1 MSNSQINLPKTA
13 FSMKANLP
21 AREPEILEYWQKIN
35 LYRELRNSSKGKE
48 KFVLHDGPPYAN
60 GNIHMGTALNKILK
74 DIIVK
79 FHQMDGKDSI
89 YVPGWDCHGL
99 PIEWKIEEQYK
110 KNKKNKNDVPIVEF
124 RKECRLFAEKWIE
137 VHKGQFKRLG
147 VVGDWENYYST
158 MSFDAEAQI
167 VRELGKFLKEGSLYR
182 GFKPVLWST
191 VEKTALADAE
201 VERVLSMADGAL
213 LLIDSAEGVMPQTK
227 FVLSK
232 ALKQGLKPIVVI
244 NKLDKADQRANEVLD
259 ETFDLFVS
267 LDANEEQL
275 DFPVLYASGR
285 SGWADTEV
293 DGPRENLNPLLD
305 LILDHVKPA
314 KFEKEKPFAML
325 STLLYADSFLGRS
338 LVGRITQ
345 GTAKANQSIKA
356 INLNGEKVDEGKL
369 TKIFRYE
376 GTKKVPIEVGE
387 AGDIV
392 VIAGLE
398 NANVADTICDLD
410 VNEPISA
417 TPIDP
422 PTMSITITVNTS
434 PLAGK
439 EGKKLT
445 STQIRD
451 RLLQEAQNNVGI
463 TFAENNGNDSFV
475 VSGRGELMLEILLT
489 QMRREGFEM
498 TVSPPKVLY
507 QTDESGKKLEPIEE
521 ITMDLDEEYSSKVI
535 DSMNRRKGKLIDL
548 KDTGKDK
555 KRLIFHAPTRG
566 LMGYTSRFL
575 TLTKGNGV
583 INRIFH
589 SYGPF
594 EGEMEGRRNGA
605 LIAMEQG
612 KAVAFAIFNL
622 QARGEMF
629 VTHNDPVYPG
639 MIVGLSPKPGDM
651 IINVMKGKKL
661 TNMRTQGTD
670 ENVVLTPVRKMSI
683 AEQLSMLNTD
693 EALEITPESCR
704 LRKSILDP
712 HERKRSEKSGAAA

>member
-1 MSNSQINLPKTA
+1 MSNNIRNITIIAHVDHGKTTMIDNLMKQSGSFRENEIVDERLMDSGELEKERGITILAKPASIN
-13 FSMKANLP
+13 
-21 AREPEILEYWQKIN
+21 WQ
-35 LYRELRNSSKGKE
+35 NSR
-48 KFVLHDGPPYAN
+48 V
-60 GNIHMGTALNKILK
+60 NIIDT
-74 DIIVK
+74 
-79 FHQMDGKDSI
+79 
-89 YVPGWDCHGL
+89 PGHRD
-99 PIEWKIEEQYK
+99 
-110 KNKKNKNDVPIVEF
+110 
-124 RKECRLFAEKWIE
+124 FA
-137 VHKGQFKRLG
+137 
-147 VVGDWENYYST
+147 
-158 MSFDAEAQI
+158 
-167 VRELGKFLKEGSLYR
+167 
-182 GFKPVLWST
+182 
-191 VEKTALADAE
+191 AE

-227 FVLSK
+227 FVLAK

-285 SGWADTEV
+285 SGWASKEV
-293 DGPRENLNPLLD
+293 DGPRENLHPLLD
-305 LILDHVKPA
+305 LIIEHVEPAELDKT
-314 KFEKEKPFAML
+314 KPFAML

-338 LVGRITQ
+338 LVGRISQ
-345 GTAKANQSIKA
+345 GTAKANQPIKA
-356 INLNGEKVDEGKL
+356 INLKGEKVDEGKL

-376 GTKKVPIEVGE
+376 GTKKVPIEIGE

-398 NANVADTICDLD
+398 KANVADTICDPELH
-410 VNEPISA
+410 EPIPA

-422 PTMSITITVNTS
+422 PTMSITISVNSS
-434 PLAGK
+434 PLAGT

-451 RLLQEAQNNVGI
+451 RLVSEAQNNVGI
-463 TFAENNGNDSFV
+463 TFSQNTNVDSFV
-475 VSGRGELMLEILLT
+475 ISGRGELMLEILLT

-498 TVSPPKVLY
+498 TVSPPKVLFEK
-507 QTDESGKKLEPIEE
+507 DEAGNKLEPIEE
-521 ITMDLDEEYSSKVI
+521 ITVDLDEEFSSKII
-535 DSMNRRKGKLIDL
+535 DSMNRRKGKLLDL

-555 KRLIFHAPTRG
+555 KRLVFHAPTRG

-575 TLTKGNGV
+575 TLTKGTGV

-589 SYGPF
+589 GYGKF
-594 EGEMEGRRNGA
+594 EGEMDGRKNGA
-605 LIAMEQG
+605 LISMSTG

-629 VTHNDPVYPG
+629 VTHNDPVYEG
-639 MIVGLSPKPGDM
+639 MIVGLTPKPGDM
-651 IINVMKGKKL
+651 IINVMKGKQL

-670 ENVVLTPVRKMSI
+670 ENVVLTPVRQMSI

-693 EALEITPESCR
+693 EALEITPKSLR
-704 LRKSILDP
+704 LRKAILNP
-712 HERKRSEKSGAAA
+712 HDRKKSEKSGAAA

>member
-1 MSNSQINLPKTA
+1 MNNNIRNITIIAHVDHGKTTMIDTL
-13 FSMKANLP
+13 MKQSGSFRENEVVDERLMDSGELEKERGITILAKP
-21 AREPEILEYWQKIN
+21 ASITW
-35 LYRELRNSSKGKE
+35 
-48 KFVLHDGPPYAN
+48 
-60 GNIHMGTALNKILK
+60 
-74 DIIVK
+74 
-79 FHQMDGKDSI
+79 KDSRI
-89 YVPGWDCHGL
+89 NIIDTPGHRD
-99 PIEWKIEEQYK
+99 
-110 KNKKNKNDVPIVEF
+110 
-124 RKECRLFAEKWIE
+124 FA
-137 VHKGQFKRLG
+137 
-147 VVGDWENYYST
+147 
-158 MSFDAEAQI
+158 
-167 VRELGKFLKEGSLYR
+167 
-182 GFKPVLWST
+182 
-191 VEKTALADAE
+191 AE

-227 FVLSK
+227 FVLAK
-232 ALKQGLKPIVVI
+232 ALKQGLKPIVII

-285 SGWADTEV
+285 SGWASKEV
-293 DGPRENLNPLLD
+293 DGPRENLHPLLD
-305 LILDHVKPA
+305 LILEHVNPDDLDKT
-314 KFEKEKPFAML
+314 KPFAML

-338 LVGRITQ
+338 LVGKISQ
-345 GTAKANQSIKA
+345 GTAKANQPIKA
-356 INLNGEKVDEGKL
+356 INLKGEIVDEGRL

-398 NANVADTICDLD
+398 KANVADTICDPE
-410 VNEPISA
+410 VTEPLPA

-422 PTMSITITVNTS
+422 PTMSITISVNSS
-434 PLAGK
+434 PLAGT

-451 RLLQEAQNNVGI
+451 RLVTEAQNNVGI
-463 TFAENNGNDSFV
+463 SFSQNNNVDAFV
-475 VSGRGELMLEILLT
+475 ISGRGELMLEILLT

-507 QTDESGKKLEPIEE
+507 QKDENGNRLEPIEE
-521 ITMDLDEEYSSKVI
+521 ITVDLDEEFSSKII
-535 DSMNRRKGKLIDL
+535 DSMNRRKGKLLDL

-575 TLTKGNGV
+575 TLTKGTGV

-589 SYGPF
+589 GYGKF
-594 EGEMEGRRNGA
+594 EGEMDGRKNGA
-605 LIAMEQG
+605 LISMANG

-629 VTHNDPVYPG
+629 VTHNDPVYEG
-639 MIVGLSPKPGDM
+639 MIVGLAPKAGDM
-651 IINVMKGKKL
+651 IINVMKGKQL

-670 ENVVLTPVRKMSI
+670 ENVVLTPVRQMSI

-693 EALEITPESCR
+693 EALEITPKSLR
-704 LRKSILDP
+704 LRKAILNPND
-712 HERKRSEKSGAAA
+712 RKKNEKSSTPL

>member
-1 MSNSQINLPKTA
+1 MSNNIRNITIIAHVDHGKTTMIDNLMKQSGSFRDNEVVDERLMDSGELEKERGNTILAKPASIN
-13 FSMKANLP
+13 
-21 AREPEILEYWQKIN
+21 WQDS
-35 LYRELRNSSKGKE
+35 R
-48 KFVLHDGPPYAN
+48 V
-60 GNIHMGTALNKILK
+60 NIIDT
-74 DIIVK
+74 
-79 FHQMDGKDSI
+79 
-89 YVPGWDCHGL
+89 PGHRD
-99 PIEWKIEEQYK
+99 
-110 KNKKNKNDVPIVEF
+110 
-124 RKECRLFAEKWIE
+124 FA
-137 VHKGQFKRLG
+137 
-147 VVGDWENYYST
+147 
-158 MSFDAEAQI
+158 
-167 VRELGKFLKEGSLYR
+167 
-182 GFKPVLWST
+182 
-191 VEKTALADAE
+191 AE

-227 FVLSK
+227 FVLAK

-285 SGWADTEV
+285 SGWASKEV
-293 DGPRENLNPLLD
+293 DGPRENLHPLLD
-305 LILDHVKPA
+305 LIIEHVKPA
-314 KFEKEKPFAML
+314 ELDKTKPFAML

-338 LVGRITQ
+338 LVGRISQ
-345 GTAKANQSIKA
+345 GTAKANQPIKA
-356 INLNGEKVDEGKL
+356 INLKGEKVDEGKL

-376 GTKKVPIEVGE
+376 GTKKVPIEIGE

-398 NANVADTICDLD
+398 KANVADTICDPELND
-410 VNEPISA
+410 PIPA

-422 PTMSITITVNTS
+422 PTMSITISVNSS
-434 PLAGK
+434 PLAGT

-451 RLLQEAQNNVGI
+451 RLVSEAQNNVGI
-463 TFAENNGNDSFV
+463 TFSQNANVDSFV
-475 VSGRGELMLEILLT
+475 ISGRGELMLEILLT

-507 QTDESGKKLEPIEE
+507 QKDEAGNKLEPIEE
-521 ITMDLDEEYSSKVI
+521 ITVDLDEEYSSKII
-535 DSMNRRKGKLIDL
+535 DSMNRRKGKLLDL

-555 KRLIFHAPTRG
+555 KRLVFHAPTRG

-575 TLTKGNGV
+575 TLTKGTGV

-589 SYGPF
+589 GYGKF
-594 EGEMEGRRNGA
+594 EGEMDGRKNGA
-605 LIAMEQG
+605 LISMSTG

-629 VTHNDPVYPG
+629 VTHNDPVYEG
-639 MIVGLSPKPGDM
+639 MIVGLTPKPGDM
-651 IINVMKGKKL
+651 IINVMKGKQL

-670 ENVVLTPVRKMSI
+670 ENVVLTPVRQMSI

-693 EALEITPESCR
+693 EALEITPKSLR
-704 LRKSILDP
+704 LRKAILNP
-712 HERKRSEKSGAAA
+712 HDRKRSEKSGTAA

>member
-1 MSNSQINLPKTA
+1 MNNNIRNITIIAHVDHGKTTMIDTLMKQSGSFRENEVVDERLMDSGELEKERGITILAKPASIN
-13 FSMKANLP
+13 
-21 AREPEILEYWQKIN
+21 W
-35 LYRELRNSSKGKE
+35 
-48 KFVLHDGPPYAN
+48 
-60 GNIHMGTALNKILK
+60 
-74 DIIVK
+74 
-79 FHQMDGKDSI
+79 KDSRI
-89 YVPGWDCHGL
+89 NIIDTPGHRD
-99 PIEWKIEEQYK
+99 
-110 KNKKNKNDVPIVEF
+110 
-124 RKECRLFAEKWIE
+124 FA
-137 VHKGQFKRLG
+137 
-147 VVGDWENYYST
+147 
-158 MSFDAEAQI
+158 
-167 VRELGKFLKEGSLYR
+167 
-182 GFKPVLWST
+182 
-191 VEKTALADAE
+191 AE

-227 FVLSK
+227 FVLAK
-232 ALKQGLKPIVVI
+232 ALKQGLKPIVII

-285 SGWADTEV
+285 SGWASKEV
-293 DGPRENLNPLLD
+293 DGPRENLHPLLD
-305 LILDHVKPA
+305 LILEHVNPDDLDKT
-314 KFEKEKPFAML
+314 KPFAML

-338 LVGRITQ
+338 LVGKISQ
-345 GTAKANQSIKA
+345 GTAKANQPIKA
-356 INLNGEKVDEGKL
+356 INLKGEKVDEGRL

-398 NANVADTICDLD
+398 KANVADTICDPE
-410 VNEPISA
+410 VNEPLPA

-422 PTMSITITVNTS
+422 PTMSITISVNSS
-434 PLAGK
+434 PLAGT

-451 RLLQEAQNNVGI
+451 RLVTEAQNNVGI
-463 TFAENNGNDSFV
+463 SFSQNANV
-475 VSGRGELMLEILLT
+475 DAFVISGRGELMLEILLT

-507 QTDESGKKLEPIEE
+507 QKDENGNRMEPIEE
-521 ITMDLDEEYSSKVI
+521 ITVDLDEEFSSKII
-535 DSMNRRKGKLIDL
+535 DSMNRRKGKLLDL

-575 TLTKGNGV
+575 TLTKGTGV

-589 SYGPF
+589 GYGKF
-594 EGEMEGRRNGA
+594 EGEMDGRKNGA
-605 LIAMEQG
+605 LISMANG

-629 VTHNDPVYPG
+629 VTHNDPVYEG
-639 MIVGLSPKPGDM
+639 MIVGLAPKAGDM
-651 IINVMKGKKL
+651 IINVMKGKQL

-670 ENVVLTPVRKMSI
+670 ENVVLTPVRQMSI

-693 EALEITPESCR
+693 EALEITPKSLR
-704 LRKSILDP
+704 LRKAILNPTD
-712 HERKRSEKSGAAA
+712 RKKNEKSSTPL

>member
-1 MSNSQINLPKTA
+1 MANNIRNITIIAHVDHGKTTMIDTLMKQSGSFRENEVVDERLMDSGELEKERGITILAKPASIN
-13 FSMKANLP
+13 
-21 AREPEILEYWQKIN
+21 W
-35 LYRELRNSSKGKE
+35 
-48 KFVLHDGPPYAN
+48 
-60 GNIHMGTALNKILK
+60 
-74 DIIVK
+74 
-79 FHQMDGKDSI
+79 KDSRI
-89 YVPGWDCHGL
+89 NIIDTPGHRD
-99 PIEWKIEEQYK
+99 
-110 KNKKNKNDVPIVEF
+110 
-124 RKECRLFAEKWIE
+124 FA
-137 VHKGQFKRLG
+137 
-147 VVGDWENYYST
+147 
-158 MSFDAEAQI
+158 
-167 VRELGKFLKEGSLYR
+167 
-182 GFKPVLWST
+182 
-191 VEKTALADAE
+191 AE

-227 FVLSK
+227 FVLAK
-232 ALKQGLKPIVVI
+232 ALKQGLRPIVII

-285 SGWADTEV
+285 SGWASKEV
-293 DGPRENLNPLLD
+293 DGPRENLHPLLD
-305 LILDHVKPA
+305 LIIDHVNPA
-314 KFEKEKPFAML
+314 ELDKNKPFAML

-338 LVGRITQ
+338 LVGKISQ
-345 GTAKANQSIKA
+345 GTAKANQPIKA
-356 INLNGEKVDEGKL
+356 INLKGEKVDEGRL

-376 GTKKVPIEVGE
+376 GTKKVPIDVGE

-392 VIAGLE
+392 IIAGLE
-398 NANVADTICDLD
+398 KANVADTICDLE
-410 VNEPISA
+410 VTEPIHA

-422 PTMSITITVNTS
+422 PTMSITISVNSS
-434 PLAGK
+434 PLAGT

-451 RLLQEAQNNVGI
+451 RLVTEAQNNVGI
-463 TFAENNGNDSFV
+463 SFSQNNNVDAFV
-475 VSGRGELMLEILLT
+475 ISGRGELMLEILLT

-507 QTDESGKKLEPIEE
+507 QKDESGNRMEPIEE
-521 ITMDLDEEYSSKVI
+521 ITVDLDEEFSSKII
-535 DSMNRRKGKLIDL
+535 DSMNRRKGKLLDL

-575 TLTKGNGV
+575 TLTKGTGV

-589 SYGPF
+589 GYGKF
-594 EGEMEGRRNGA
+594 EGEMDGRKNGA
-605 LIAMEQG
+605 LISMANG

-629 VTHNDPVYPG
+629 VTHNDPVYEG
-639 MIVGLSPKPGDM
+639 MIVGLAPKPGDM
-651 IINVMKGKKL
+651 IINVMKGKQL

-670 ENVVLTPVRKMSI
+670 ENVVLTPVRQMSI

-693 EALEITPESCR
+693 EALEITPKSLR
-704 LRKSILDP
+704 LRKAILNPTD
-712 HERKRSEKSGAAA
+712 RKKNEKSGTPL

>member
-1 MSNSQINLPKTA
+1 MANNIRNITIIAHVDHGKTTMIDNL
-13 FSMKANLP
+13 MKQSGSFRENEVVDERLMDSGELEKERGITILAKP
-21 AREPEILEYWQKIN
+21 ASIDWQGS
-35 LYRELRNSSKGKE
+35 R
-48 KFVLHDGPPYAN
+48 V
-60 GNIHMGTALNKILK
+60 NIIDT
-74 DIIVK
+74 
-79 FHQMDGKDSI
+79 
-89 YVPGWDCHGL
+89 PGHRD
-99 PIEWKIEEQYK
+99 
-110 KNKKNKNDVPIVEF
+110 
-124 RKECRLFAEKWIE
+124 FA
-137 VHKGQFKRLG
+137 
-147 VVGDWENYYST
+147 
-158 MSFDAEAQI
+158 
-167 VRELGKFLKEGSLYR
+167 
-182 GFKPVLWST
+182 
-191 VEKTALADAE
+191 AE

-227 FVLSK
+227 FVLAK

-285 SGWADTEV
+285 SGWASKEV
-293 DGPRENLNPLLD
+293 DGPRENLHPLLD
-305 LILDHVKPA
+305 LIMEHVKPA
-314 KFEKEKPFAML
+314 DLDKTKPFAML

-338 LVGRITQ
+338 LVGRISQ
-345 GTAKANQSIKA
+345 GTAKANQPIKA
-356 INLNGEKVDEGKL
+356 INLKGEKVDEGKL

-376 GTKKVPIEVGE
+376 GTKKVPIEIGE

-398 NANVADTICDLD
+398 KANVADTICDPE
-410 VNEPISA
+410 VNDPIPA

-422 PTMSITITVNTS
+422 PTMSITVSVNSS
-434 PLAGK
+434 PLAGT

-451 RLLQEAQNNVGI
+451 RLVTEAENNVGI
-463 TFAENNGNDSFV
+463 SFSQNTNVDSFV
-475 VSGRGELMLEILLT
+475 ISGRGELMLEILLT

-507 QTDESGKKLEPIEE
+507 QQDEGGNKLEPIEE
-521 ITMDLDEEYSSKVI
+521 ITVDLDEEFSSKII
-535 DSMNRRKGKLIDL
+535 DSMNRRKGKLLDL

-575 TLTKGNGV
+575 TLTKGTGV

-589 SYGPF
+589 GYGKF
-594 EGEMEGRRNGA
+594 EGEMDGRKNGA
-605 LIAMEQG
+605 LISMATG

-629 VTHNDPVYPG
+629 VTHNDPVYEG
-639 MIVGLSPKPGDM
+639 MIVGLAPKPGDM
-651 IINVMKGKKL
+651 IINVMKGKQL

-670 ENVVLTPVRKMSI
+670 ENVVLTPVRQMSI

-693 EALEITPESCR
+693 EALEITPKSLR
-704 LRKSILDP
+704 LRKAILNPND
-712 HERKRSEKSGAAA
+712 RKKNEKSGTPL

>member
-1 MSNSQINLPKTA
+1 MTNTIRNITIIAHVDHGKTTLIDTL
-13 FSMKANLP
+13 MKQSGSF
-21 AREPEILEYWQKIN
+21 RENEVVEERVMDSGELEKERGITILAKPTSIDW
-35 LYRELRNSSKGKE
+35 
-48 KFVLHDGPPYAN
+48 
-60 GNIHMGTALNKILK
+60 
-74 DIIVK
+74 
-79 FHQMDGKDSI
+79 KDSRI
-89 YVPGWDCHGL
+89 NIIDTPGHRD
-99 PIEWKIEEQYK
+99 
-110 KNKKNKNDVPIVEF
+110 
-124 RKECRLFAEKWIE
+124 FA
-137 VHKGQFKRLG
+137 
-147 VVGDWENYYST
+147 
-158 MSFDAEAQI
+158 
-167 VRELGKFLKEGSLYR
+167 
-182 GFKPVLWST
+182 
-191 VEKTALADAE
+191 AE
-201 VERVLSMADGAL
+201 VERVLHMADGAL

-227 FVLSK
+227 FVLAK

-285 SGWADTEV
+285 SGWASKEV
-293 DGPRENLNPLLD
+293 DGPRENLHPLLD
-305 LILDHVKPA
+305 LIMDHVKPA
-314 KFEKEKPFAML
+314 SLDKTKPFAML

-345 GTAKANQSIKA
+345 GTAKANQQIKA
-356 INLNGEKVDEGKL
+356 INLQGEKVDEGRL

-376 GTKKVPIEVGE
+376 GTKKVPIEIGE

-392 VIAGLE
+392 IIAGLE
-398 NANVADTICDLD
+398 KANVADTICDVE

-422 PTMSITITVNTS
+422 PTMSITVTVNSS
-434 PLAGK
+434 PLAGT

-451 RLLQEAQNNVGI
+451 RLILEAENNVGI
-463 TFAENNGNDSFV
+463 SFGENENKDSFV
-475 VSGRGELMLEILLT
+475 ISGRGELMLEILLT

-498 TVSPPKVLY
+498 TVSPPKVLF
-507 QTDESGKKLEPIEE
+507 QKDKSGKKLEPIEE
-521 ITMDLDEEYSSKVI
+521 ITMDLDEEHSSKVI

-575 TLTKGNGV
+575 TLTKGTGV

-589 SYGPF
+589 AYG
-594 EGEMEGRRNGA
+594 EYTGDMEGRRNGA
-605 LIAMEQG
+605 LISMEKG

-629 VTHNDPVYPG
+629 VTHNDPVYEG
-639 MIVGLSPKPGDM
+639 MIVGLSSKSGDLE
-651 IINVMKGKKL
+651 INVMKGKKL

-670 ENVVLTPVRKMSI
+670 ENVVLTPVRKMAI

-693 EALEITPESCR
+693 EALEITPKSCR
-704 LRKSILDP
+704 LRKAILNP
-712 HERKRSEKSGAAA
+712 HDRKRQSKAS

>member
-1 MSNSQINLPKTA
+1 MSNNIRNITIIAHVDHGKTTMIDNL
-13 FSMKANLP
+13 MKQSGSFRENEVVDERLMDSGELEKERGITILAKP
-21 AREPEILEYWQKIN
+21 ASIDWQES
-35 LYRELRNSSKGKE
+35 R
-48 KFVLHDGPPYAN
+48 V
-60 GNIHMGTALNKILK
+60 NIIDT
-74 DIIVK
+74 
-79 FHQMDGKDSI
+79 
-89 YVPGWDCHGL
+89 PGHRD
-99 PIEWKIEEQYK
+99 
-110 KNKKNKNDVPIVEF
+110 
-124 RKECRLFAEKWIE
+124 FA
-137 VHKGQFKRLG
+137 
-147 VVGDWENYYST
+147 
-158 MSFDAEAQI
+158 
-167 VRELGKFLKEGSLYR
+167 
-182 GFKPVLWST
+182 
-191 VEKTALADAE
+191 AE

-227 FVLSK
+227 FVLAK

-275 DFPVLYASGR
+275 DFPVIYASGR
-285 SGWADTEV
+285 SGWASKEV
-293 DGPRENLNPLLD
+293 DGPRENLHPLLD
-305 LILDHVKPA
+305 LIIEHVKPA
-314 KFEKEKPFAML
+314 ELDKTKPFAML

-338 LVGRITQ
+338 LVGRISQ
-345 GTAKANQSIKA
+345 GTAKANQPIKA
-356 INLNGEKVDEGKL
+356 INLKGEKVDEGKL

-376 GTKKVPIEVGE
+376 GTKKVPIEIGE

-398 NANVADTICDLD
+398 KANVADTICDPELND
-410 VNEPISA
+410 PIPA

-422 PTMSITITVNTS
+422 PTMSITISVNSS
-434 PLAGK
+434 PLAGT

-451 RLLQEAQNNVGI
+451 RLVQEAQNNVGI
-463 TFAENNGNDSFV
+463 TFSQNANVDSFV
-475 VSGRGELMLEILLT
+475 ISGRGELMLEILLT

-507 QTDESGKKLEPIEE
+507 KQDDAGNKLEPIEE
-521 ITMDLDEEYSSKVI
+521 ITVDLDEEFSSKII
-535 DSMNRRKGKLIDL
+535 DSMNRRKGKLLDL

-575 TLTKGNGV
+575 TLTKGTGV

-589 SYGPF
+589 GYGKF
-594 EGEMEGRRNGA
+594 EGEMDGRKNGA
-605 LIAMEQG
+605 LISMATG

-629 VTHNDPVYPG
+629 VTHNDPVYEG
-639 MIVGLSPKPGDM
+639 MIVGLAPKPGDM
-651 IINVMKGKKL
+651 IINVMKGKQL

-693 EALEITPESCR
+693 EALEITPKSLR
-704 LRKSILDP
+704 LRKAILNPND
-712 HERKRSEKSGAAA
+712 RKKNEKSGTPL

>member
-1 MSNSQINLPKTA
+1 MANNIRNITIIAHVDHGKTTMIDNLMKQSGSFRENEIIDERLMDSGELEKERGITILAKPASINWQNS
-13 FSMKANLP
+13 
-21 AREPEILEYWQKIN
+21 R
-35 LYRELRNSSKGKE
+35 
-48 KFVLHDGPPYAN
+48 V
-60 GNIHMGTALNKILK
+60 NIIDT
-74 DIIVK
+74 
-79 FHQMDGKDSI
+79 
-89 YVPGWDCHGL
+89 PGHRD
-99 PIEWKIEEQYK
+99 
-110 KNKKNKNDVPIVEF
+110 
-124 RKECRLFAEKWIE
+124 FA
-137 VHKGQFKRLG
+137 
-147 VVGDWENYYST
+147 
-158 MSFDAEAQI
+158 
-167 VRELGKFLKEGSLYR
+167 
-182 GFKPVLWST
+182 
-191 VEKTALADAE
+191 AE

-227 FVLSK
+227 FVLAK

-244 NKLDKADQRANEVLD
+244 NKLDKADQRADEVLD

-285 SGWADTEV
+285 SGWASKDV
-293 DGPRENLNPLLD
+293 DGPRENLHPLLD
-305 LILDHVKPA
+305 LIIEHVKPG
-314 KFEKEKPFAML
+314 KLDNTKPFAML

-338 LVGRITQ
+338 LVGKISQ
-345 GTAKANQSIKA
+345 GTAKANQPIKA
-356 INLNGEKVDEGKL
+356 INLKGQKVDEGKL

-398 NANVADTICDLD
+398 KANVADTICDPE
-410 VNEPISA
+410 VVEPIPA

-422 PTMSITITVNTS
+422 PTMSITISVNSS
-434 PLAGK
+434 PLAGT

-451 RLLQEAQNNVGI
+451 RLVSEAQNNVGI
-463 TFAENNGNDSFV
+463 SFSQNDNVDSFV
-475 VSGRGELMLEILLT
+475 ISGRGELMLEILLT

-498 TVSPPKVLY
+498 TVSPPKVLF
-507 QTDESGKKLEPIEE
+507 QQDKNGNKLEPIEE
-521 ITMDLDEEYSSKVI
+521 ITVDLDEEYSSKII

-555 KRLIFHAPTRG
+555 KRLLFHAPTRG

-575 TLTKGNGV
+575 TLTKGTGV

-589 SYGPF
+589 GYGKF
-594 EGEMEGRRNGA
+594 EGEMDGRKNGA
-605 LIAMEQG
+605 LISMATG

-629 VTHNDPVYPG
+629 VTHNDPVYEG
-639 MIVGLSPKPGDM
+639 MIVGLTPKPGDM
-651 IINVMKGKKL
+651 IINVMKGKQL

-670 ENVVLTPVRKMSI
+670 ENVVLTPVS
-683 AEQLSMLNTD
+683 QNVN
-693 EALEITPESCR
+693 C
-704 LRKSILDP
+704 
-712 HERKRSEKSGAAA
+712 

>member
-1 MSNSQINLPKTA
+1 MIDNLMKQSGSFRDNEIIDERLMDSGELEKERGITILAKPASIN
-13 FSMKANLP
+13 
-21 AREPEILEYWQKIN
+21 W
-35 LYRELRNSSKGKE
+35 
-48 KFVLHDGPPYAN
+48 
-60 GNIHMGTALNKILK
+60 
-74 DIIVK
+74 
-79 FHQMDGKDSI
+79 KDSRVNI
-89 YVPGWDCHGL
+89 IDTPGHRD
-99 PIEWKIEEQYK
+99 
-110 KNKKNKNDVPIVEF
+110 
-124 RKECRLFAEKWIE
+124 FA
-137 VHKGQFKRLG
+137 
-147 VVGDWENYYST
+147 
-158 MSFDAEAQI
+158 
-167 VRELGKFLKEGSLYR
+167 
-182 GFKPVLWST
+182 
-191 VEKTALADAE
+191 AE

-227 FVLSK
+227 FVLAK

-285 SGWADTEV
+285 SGWASKEV
-293 DGPRENLNPLLD
+293 DGPRENLHPLLD
-305 LILDHVKPA
+305 LILKHVKPA
-314 KFEKEKPFAML
+314 ELNKDKPFAML

-338 LVGRITQ
+338 LVGRISQ
-345 GTAKANQSIKA
+345 GTAKANQPIKA
-356 INLNGEKVDEGKL
+356 INLKGEKVDEGKL

-398 NANVADTICDLD
+398 KANVADTICDPELND
-410 VNEPISA
+410 PIPA

-422 PTMSITITVNTS
+422 PTMSITISVNSS
-434 PLAGK
+434 PLAGT

-451 RLLQEAQNNVGI
+451 RLISEAQNNVGI
-463 TFAENNGNDSFV
+463 TFSQNTNVDSFV
-475 VSGRGELMLEILLT
+475 ISGRGELMLEILLT

-498 TVSPPKVLY
+498 TVSPPKVLF
-507 QTDESGKKLEPIEE
+507 QKDEAGNKLEPIEE
-521 ITMDLDEEYSSKVI
+521 ITVDLDEEFSSKII
-535 DSMNRRKGKLIDL
+535 DSMNRRKGKLLDL

-555 KRLIFHAPTRG
+555 KRLVFHAPTRG

-575 TLTKGNGV
+575 TLTKGTGV

-589 SYGPF
+589 GYGKF
-594 EGEMEGRRNGA
+594 EGEMDGRKNGA
-605 LIAMEQG
+605 LISMSTG

-629 VTHNDPVYPG
+629 VTHNDPVYEG
-639 MIVGLSPKPGDM
+639 MIVGLTPKPGDM
-651 IINVMKGKKL
+651 IINVMKGKQL

-670 ENVVLTPVRKMSI
+670 ENVVLTPVRQMSI

-693 EALEITPESCR
+693 EALEITPKSLR
-704 LRKSILDP
+704 LRKAILNP
-712 HERKRSEKSGAAA
+712 HERKKSEKSGAAA

>member
-1 MSNSQINLPKTA
+1 MSNNIRNITIIAHVDHGKTTMIDNL
-13 FSMKANLP
+13 MKQSGSFRENEVVDERLMDSGELEKERGITILAKP
-21 AREPEILEYWQKIN
+21 ASIDWQGS
-35 LYRELRNSSKGKE
+35 R
-48 KFVLHDGPPYAN
+48 V
-60 GNIHMGTALNKILK
+60 NIIDT
-74 DIIVK
+74 
-79 FHQMDGKDSI
+79 
-89 YVPGWDCHGL
+89 PGHRD
-99 PIEWKIEEQYK
+99 
-110 KNKKNKNDVPIVEF
+110 
-124 RKECRLFAEKWIE
+124 FA
-137 VHKGQFKRLG
+137 
-147 VVGDWENYYST
+147 
-158 MSFDAEAQI
+158 
-167 VRELGKFLKEGSLYR
+167 
-182 GFKPVLWST
+182 
-191 VEKTALADAE
+191 AE

-227 FVLSK
+227 FVLAK

-285 SGWADTEV
+285 SGWADKEV
-293 DGPRENLNPLLD
+293 DGPRENLHPLLD
-305 LILDHVKPA
+305 LIMEHVKPA
-314 KFEKEKPFAML
+314 ELDKTKPFAML

-338 LVGRITQ
+338 LVGRISQ
-345 GTAKANQSIKA
+345 GTAKANQPIKA
-356 INLNGEKVDEGKL
+356 INLKGEKVDEGKL

-398 NANVADTICDLD
+398 KANVADTICDPE
-410 VNEPISA
+410 VNDPIPA

-422 PTMSITITVNTS
+422 PTMSITISVNSS
-434 PLAGK
+434 PLAGT

-451 RLLQEAQNNVGI
+451 RLVNEAQNNVGI
-463 TFAENNGNDSFV
+463 TFSQNTNVDSFV
-475 VSGRGELMLEILLT
+475 ISGRGELMLEILLT

-507 QTDESGKKLEPIEE
+507 QQDENGNKLEPIEE
-521 ITMDLDEEYSSKVI
+521 ITVDLDEEFSSKII
-535 DSMNRRKGKLIDL
+535 DSMNRRKGKLLDL

-575 TLTKGNGV
+575 TLTKGTGV

-589 SYGPF
+589 GYGKF
-594 EGEMEGRRNGA
+594 EGEMDGRKNGA
-605 LIAMEQG
+605 LISMATG

-629 VTHNDPVYPG
+629 VTHNDPVYEG
-639 MIVGLSPKPGDM
+639 MIVGLTPKPGDM
-651 IINVMKGKKL
+651 IINVMKGKQL

-670 ENVVLTPVRKMSI
+670 ENVVLTPVRQMSI

-693 EALEITPESCR
+693 EALEITPKSLR
-704 LRKSILDP
+704 LRKAILNP
-712 HERKRSEKSGAAA
+712 HDRKKNEKSATPL

>member
-1 MSNSQINLPKTA
+1 MSNNIRNITIIAHVDHGKTTMIDNL
-13 FSMKANLP
+13 MKQSGSFRENEVVDERLMDSGELEKERGITILAKP
-21 AREPEILEYWQKIN
+21 ASIDWQ
-35 LYRELRNSSKGKE
+35 NSR
-48 KFVLHDGPPYAN
+48 V
-60 GNIHMGTALNKILK
+60 NIIDT
-74 DIIVK
+74 
-79 FHQMDGKDSI
+79 
-89 YVPGWDCHGL
+89 PGHRD
-99 PIEWKIEEQYK
+99 
-110 KNKKNKNDVPIVEF
+110 
-124 RKECRLFAEKWIE
+124 FA
-137 VHKGQFKRLG
+137 
-147 VVGDWENYYST
+147 
-158 MSFDAEAQI
+158 
-167 VRELGKFLKEGSLYR
+167 
-182 GFKPVLWST
+182 
-191 VEKTALADAE
+191 AE

-227 FVLSK
+227 FVLAK

-275 DFPVLYASGR
+275 DFPVMYASGR
-285 SGWADTEV
+285 SGWASKEV
-293 DGPRENLNPLLD
+293 DGPRENLHPLLD
-305 LILDHVKPA
+305 LIIEHVKPA
-314 KFEKEKPFAML
+314 ELDKTKPFAML

-338 LVGRITQ
+338 LVGRISQ
-345 GTAKANQSIKA
+345 GTAKANQPIKA
-356 INLNGEKVDEGKL
+356 INLKGEKVDEGKL

-398 NANVADTICDLD
+398 KANVADTICDPELND
-410 VNEPISA
+410 PIPA

-422 PTMSITITVNTS
+422 PTMSITISVNSS
-434 PLAGK
+434 PLAGT

-451 RLLQEAQNNVGI
+451 RLVTEAQNNVGI
-463 TFAENNGNDSFV
+463 TFSQNANVDSFII
-475 VSGRGELMLEILLT
+475 SGRGELMLEILLT

-507 QTDESGKKLEPIEE
+507 KKDENGNKLEPIEE
-521 ITMDLDEEYSSKVI
+521 ITVDLDEEFSSKII
-535 DSMNRRKGKLIDL
+535 DSMNRRKGKLLDL

-575 TLTKGNGV
+575 TLTKGTGV
-583 INRIFH
+583 INRLFH
-589 SYGPF
+589 GYGKF
-594 EGEMEGRRNGA
+594 EGEMDGRKNGA
-605 LIAMEQG
+605 LISMATG

-629 VTHNDPVYPG
+629 VTHNDPVYEG
-639 MIVGLSPKPGDM
+639 MIVGLAPKPGDM
-651 IINVMKGKKL
+651 IINVMKGKQL

-670 ENVVLTPVRKMSI
+670 ENVVLTPVRQMSI

-693 EALEITPESCR
+693 EALEITPKSLR
-704 LRKSILDP
+704 LRKAILNPND
-712 HERKRSEKSGAAA
+712 RKKNEKSSTPL

>member
-1 MSNSQINLPKTA
+1 MSNNIRNITIIAHVDHGKTTMIDNLMKQSGSFRENEVVDERLMDSGELEKERGITILAKPASIDWQGSRIN
-13 FSMKANLP
+13 
-21 AREPEILEYWQKIN
+21 
-35 LYRELRNSSKGKE
+35 
-48 KFVLHDGPPYAN
+48 
-60 GNIHMGTALNKILK
+60 
-74 DIIVK
+74 II
-79 FHQMDGKDSI
+79 DT
-89 YVPGWDCHGL
+89 PGHRD
-99 PIEWKIEEQYK
+99 
-110 KNKKNKNDVPIVEF
+110 
-124 RKECRLFAEKWIE
+124 FA
-137 VHKGQFKRLG
+137 
-147 VVGDWENYYST
+147 
-158 MSFDAEAQI
+158 
-167 VRELGKFLKEGSLYR
+167 
-182 GFKPVLWST
+182 
-191 VEKTALADAE
+191 AE

-227 FVLSK
+227 FVLAK

-285 SGWADTEV
+285 SGWADKEV
-293 DGPRENLNPLLD
+293 DGPRENLHPLLD
-305 LILDHVKPA
+305 LIMEHVKPA
-314 KFEKEKPFAML
+314 ELDKTKPFAML

-338 LVGRITQ
+338 LVGRISQ
-345 GTAKANQSIKA
+345 GTAKANQPIKA
-356 INLNGEKVDEGKL
+356 INLKGEKVDEGKL

-398 NANVADTICDLD
+398 KANVADTICDPE
-410 VNEPISA
+410 VNDPIPA

-422 PTMSITITVNTS
+422 PTMSITISVNSS
-434 PLAGK
+434 PLAGT

-451 RLLQEAQNNVGI
+451 RLVNEAQNNVGI
-463 TFAENNGNDSFV
+463 SFSQNTNVDSFV
-475 VSGRGELMLEILLT
+475 ISGRGELMLEILLT

-507 QTDESGKKLEPIEE
+507 QQDENGNKLEPIEE
-521 ITMDLDEEYSSKVI
+521 ITVDLDEEFSSKII
-535 DSMNRRKGKLIDL
+535 DSMNRRKGKLLDL

-575 TLTKGNGV
+575 TLTKGTGV

-589 SYGPF
+589 GYGKF
-594 EGEMEGRRNGA
+594 EGEMDGRKNGA
-605 LIAMEQG
+605 LISMATG

-629 VTHNDPVYPG
+629 VTHNDPVYEG
-639 MIVGLSPKPGDM
+639 MIVGLTPKPGDM
-651 IINVMKGKKL
+651 SINVMKGKQL

-670 ENVVLTPVRKMSI
+670 ENVVLTPVRQMSI

-693 EALEITPESCR
+693 EALEITPKSLR
-704 LRKSILDP
+704 LRKAILNP
-712 HERKRSEKSGAAA
+712 HDRKKNEKSATPL

>member
-1 MSNSQINLPKTA
+1 MSNNIRNITIIAHVDHGKTTMIDNLMKQSGSFRENEVVDERLMDSGELEKERGITILAKPASIDWQGSRIN
-13 FSMKANLP
+13 
-21 AREPEILEYWQKIN
+21 
-35 LYRELRNSSKGKE
+35 
-48 KFVLHDGPPYAN
+48 
-60 GNIHMGTALNKILK
+60 
-74 DIIVK
+74 II
-79 FHQMDGKDSI
+79 DT
-89 YVPGWDCHGL
+89 PGHRD
-99 PIEWKIEEQYK
+99 
-110 KNKKNKNDVPIVEF
+110 
-124 RKECRLFAEKWIE
+124 FA
-137 VHKGQFKRLG
+137 
-147 VVGDWENYYST
+147 
-158 MSFDAEAQI
+158 
-167 VRELGKFLKEGSLYR
+167 
-182 GFKPVLWST
+182 
-191 VEKTALADAE
+191 AE

-227 FVLSK
+227 FVLAK

-285 SGWADTEV
+285 SGWADKEV
-293 DGPRENLNPLLD
+293 DGPRENLHPLLN
-305 LILDHVKPA
+305 LIMEHVKPA
-314 KFEKEKPFAML
+314 ELDKTKPFAML

-338 LVGRITQ
+338 LVGRISQ
-345 GTAKANQSIKA
+345 GTAKANQPIKA
-356 INLNGEKVDEGKL
+356 INLKGEKVDEGKL

-398 NANVADTICDLD
+398 KANVADTICDPE
-410 VNEPISA
+410 VNDPIPA

-422 PTMSITITVNTS
+422 PTMSITISVNSS
-434 PLAGK
+434 PLAGT

-451 RLLQEAQNNVGI
+451 RLVNEAQNNVGI
-463 TFAENNGNDSFV
+463 SFSQNTNVDSFV
-475 VSGRGELMLEILLT
+475 ISGRGELMLEILLT

-507 QTDESGKKLEPIEE
+507 QQDENGNKLEPIEE
-521 ITMDLDEEYSSKVI
+521 ITVDLDEEFSSKII
-535 DSMNRRKGKLIDL
+535 DSMNRRKGKLLDL

-575 TLTKGNGV
+575 TLTKGTGV

-589 SYGPF
+589 GYGKF
-594 EGEMEGRRNGA
+594 EGEMDGRKNGA
-605 LIAMEQG
+605 LISMATG

-629 VTHNDPVYPG
+629 VTHNDPVYEG
-639 MIVGLSPKPGDM
+639 MIVGLTPKPGDM
-651 IINVMKGKKL
+651 IINVMKGKQL

-670 ENVVLTPVRKMSI
+670 ENVVLTPVRQMSI

-693 EALEITPESCR
+693 EALEITPKSLR
-704 LRKSILDP
+704 LRKAILNP
-712 HERKRSEKSGAAA
+712 HDRKKNEKSATPL

>member
-1 MSNSQINLPKTA
+1 MSNNIRNITIIAHVDHGKTTLIDNLMKQSGSFRENEIVDERLMDSGELEKERGITILAKPASINWNN
-13 FSMKANLP
+13 S
-21 AREPEILEYWQKIN
+21 RIN
-35 LYRELRNSSKGKE
+35 
-48 KFVLHDGPPYAN
+48 
-60 GNIHMGTALNKILK
+60 
-74 DIIVK
+74 II
-79 FHQMDGKDSI
+79 DT
-89 YVPGWDCHGL
+89 PGHRD
-99 PIEWKIEEQYK
+99 
-110 KNKKNKNDVPIVEF
+110 
-124 RKECRLFAEKWIE
+124 FA
-137 VHKGQFKRLG
+137 
-147 VVGDWENYYST
+147 
-158 MSFDAEAQI
+158 
-167 VRELGKFLKEGSLYR
+167 
-182 GFKPVLWST
+182 
-191 VEKTALADAE
+191 AE

-227 FVLSK
+227 FVLAK
-232 ALKQGLKPIVVI
+232 ALKQGLKPIVII
-244 NKLDKADQRANEVLD
+244 NKLDKPDQRASEVLD

-285 SGWADTEV
+285 SGWASKDIE
-293 DGPRENLNPLLD
+293 GARENLHPLLD
-305 LILDHVKPA
+305 LIIEHVNPA
-314 KFEKEKPFAML
+314 EFNKEKPFAML

-338 LVGRITQ
+338 LVGRISQ
-345 GTAKANQSIKA
+345 GTAKANQKIKA
-356 INLNGEKVDEGKL
+356 INLKGDKVDEGRL

-376 GTKKVPIEVGE
+376 GTKKMPIEVGE

-398 NANVADTICDLD
+398 KANVADTICDLE
-410 VNEPISA
+410 VNEPIPA

-422 PTMSITITVNTS
+422 PTMSITITVNSS
-434 PLAGK
+434 PLAGT

-451 RLLQEAQNNVGI
+451 RLVLEAQNNVGI
-463 TFAENNGNDSFV
+463 SFSENSSNDAFEI
-475 VSGRGELMLEILLT
+475 SGRGELMLEILLT

-498 TVSPPKVLY
+498 TVSPPRVLY
-507 QTDESGKKLEPIEE
+507 QKDSNGDKLEPIEE
-521 ITMDLDEEYSSKVI
+521 ITMDLDDEFSSKVI

-548 KDTGKDK
+548 KDTGKNK

-583 INRIFH
+583 INKIFH
-589 SYGPF
+589 SYGKF

-605 LIAMEQG
+605 LISMEQG

-629 VTHNDPVYPG
+629 VTHNDPVYAG
-639 MIVGLSPKPGDM
+639 MIVGLAPKPGDM

-693 EALEITPESCR
+693 EALEITPKSCR
-704 LRKSILDP
+704 LRKAILNP
-712 HERKRSEKSGAAA
+712 HDRKKNEKSSATT

>member
-1 MSNSQINLPKTA
+1 MTNNIRNITIIAHVDHGKTTMIDNL
-13 FSMKANLP
+13 MKQSGSFRENEVVDERLMDSGELEKERGITILAKP
-21 AREPEILEYWQKIN
+21 ASIDWQGS
-35 LYRELRNSSKGKE
+35 R
-48 KFVLHDGPPYAN
+48 V
-60 GNIHMGTALNKILK
+60 NIIDT
-74 DIIVK
+74 
-79 FHQMDGKDSI
+79 
-89 YVPGWDCHGL
+89 PGHRD
-99 PIEWKIEEQYK
+99 
-110 KNKKNKNDVPIVEF
+110 
-124 RKECRLFAEKWIE
+124 FA
-137 VHKGQFKRLG
+137 
-147 VVGDWENYYST
+147 
-158 MSFDAEAQI
+158 
-167 VRELGKFLKEGSLYR
+167 
-182 GFKPVLWST
+182 
-191 VEKTALADAE
+191 AE

-227 FVLSK
+227 FVLAK

-285 SGWADTEV
+285 SGWASKEV
-293 DGPRENLNPLLD
+293 DGPRENLHPLLD
-305 LILDHVKPA
+305 LIMDHVKPA
-314 KFEKEKPFAML
+314 DLDKSKPFAML

-338 LVGRITQ
+338 LVGRISQ
-345 GTAKANQSIKA
+345 GTAKANQPIKA
-356 INLNGEKVDEGKL
+356 INLKGEKVDEGKL

-376 GTKKVPIEVGE
+376 GTKKVPIEIGE

-398 NANVADTICDLD
+398 KANVADTICDPE
-410 VNEPISA
+410 VNDPIPA

-422 PTMSITITVNTS
+422 PTMSITVSVNSS
-434 PLAGK
+434 PLAGT

-451 RLLQEAQNNVGI
+451 RLVTEAQNNVGI
-463 TFAENNGNDSFV
+463 TFSQNSNVDSFV
-475 VSGRGELMLEILLT
+475 ISGRGELMLEILLT

-507 QTDESGKKLEPIEE
+507 QQDENGNKLEPIEE
-521 ITMDLDEEYSSKVI
+521 ITVDLDEEFSSKII
-535 DSMNRRKGKLIDL
+535 DSMNRRKGKLLDL

-575 TLTKGNGV
+575 TLTKGTGV

-589 SYGPF
+589 GYGKF
-594 EGEMEGRRNGA
+594 EGEMDGRKNGA
-605 LIAMEQG
+605 LISMATG

-629 VTHNDPVYPG
+629 VTHNDPVYEG
-639 MIVGLSPKPGDM
+639 MIVGLAPKPGDM
-651 IINVMKGKKL
+651 IINVMKGKQL

-670 ENVVLTPVRKMSI
+670 ENVVLTPVRQMSI

-693 EALEITPESCR
+693 EALEITPKSLR
-704 LRKSILDP
+704 LRKAILNPND
-712 HERKRSEKSGAAA
+712 RKKNEKSGTPL

>member
-1 MSNSQINLPKTA
+1 MSNNIRNITIIAHVDHGKTTMIDNLMKQSGSFRENEIVDERLMDSGELEKERGITILAKPASINWK
-13 FSMKANLP
+13 
-21 AREPEILEYWQKIN
+21 
-35 LYRELRNSSKGKE
+35 NSR
-48 KFVLHDGPPYAN
+48 V
-60 GNIHMGTALNKILK
+60 NIIDT
-74 DIIVK
+74 
-79 FHQMDGKDSI
+79 
-89 YVPGWDCHGL
+89 PGHRD
-99 PIEWKIEEQYK
+99 
-110 KNKKNKNDVPIVEF
+110 
-124 RKECRLFAEKWIE
+124 FA
-137 VHKGQFKRLG
+137 
-147 VVGDWENYYST
+147 
-158 MSFDAEAQI
+158 
-167 VRELGKFLKEGSLYR
+167 
-182 GFKPVLWST
+182 
-191 VEKTALADAE
+191 AE

-227 FVLSK
+227 FVLAK
-232 ALKQGLKPIVVI
+232 ALKQGLKPIVII

-285 SGWADTEV
+285 SGWASKEV
-293 DGPRENLNPLLD
+293 DGPRENLHPLLD
-305 LILDHVKPA
+305 LIMEHVKPA
-314 KFEKEKPFAML
+314 ELDKNKPFAML

-338 LVGRITQ
+338 LVGRISQ

-356 INLNGEKVDEGKL
+356 INLKGEKVDEGKL

-376 GTKKVPIEVGE
+376 GTKKVPIEIGE

-398 NANVADTICDLD
+398 KANVADTICDPEL
-410 VNEPISA
+410 NEPIPA

-422 PTMSITITVNTS
+422 PTMSITISVNSS
-434 PLAGK
+434 PLAGT

-451 RLLQEAQNNVGI
+451 RLVQEAQNNVGI
-463 TFAENNGNDSFV
+463 TFSQNANVDSFV
-475 VSGRGELMLEILLT
+475 ISGRGELMLEILLT

-507 QTDESGKKLEPIEE
+507 QQDESGNKLEPIEE
-521 ITMDLDEEYSSKVI
+521 ITVDLDEEFSSKII
-535 DSMNRRKGKLIDL
+535 DSMNRRKGKLLDL

-575 TLTKGNGV
+575 TLTKGTGV
-583 INRIFH
+583 INRLFH
-589 SYGPF
+589 GYGKF
-594 EGEMEGRRNGA
+594 EGEMDGRKNGA
-605 LIAMEQG
+605 LISMATG

-629 VTHNDPVYPG
+629 VTHNDPVYEG
-639 MIVGLSPKPGDM
+639 MIVGLAPKPGDM
-651 IINVMKGKKL
+651 IINVMKGKQL

-670 ENVVLTPVRKMSI
+670 ENVVLTPVRQMSI

-693 EALEITPESCR
+693 EALEITPKSLR
-704 LRKSILDP
+704 LRKAILNPND
-712 HERKRSEKSGAAA
+712 RKKNEKSATPL